1 MHMKNTGRDVNIQGR
16 ISVGKIT
23 PQRHLVLPTDL
34 DDQLSVDVLHLTPS
48 MSRGLV
54 HAYLL
59 STAGLERVLGEGER
73 SSLPR
78 SNAPL
83 IMDRTLIA
91 LAFTSDDIRSLPVAG
106 NKLRLPRRNFDW
118 KPGPI
123 WFNVF
128 VDYAVISDRPNVFAA
143 YVAGLGTR
151 TINCAL

>member
-1 MHMKNTGRDVNIQGR
+1 MKITGRNVNIQGR

-23 PQRHLVLPTDL
+23 SHRHLVLPTDL
-34 DDQLSVDVLHLTPS
+34 DGELRVDVLHLTPS
-48 MSRGLV
+48 MSRGVV

-73 SSLPR
+73 PSLPPNN
-78 SNAPL
+78 SPL
-83 IMDRTLIA
+83 LMDKMLIA
-91 LAFTSDDIRSLPVAG
+91 LAFTSDDIRSLSVVR

-128 VDYAVISDRPNVFAA
+128 DDYAVVSDCPNVFAA

-151 TINCAL
+151 AIECAL